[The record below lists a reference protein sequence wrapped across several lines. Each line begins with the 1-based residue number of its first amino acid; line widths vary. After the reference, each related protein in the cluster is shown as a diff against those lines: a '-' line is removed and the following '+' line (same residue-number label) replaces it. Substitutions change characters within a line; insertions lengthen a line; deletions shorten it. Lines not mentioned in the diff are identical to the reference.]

1 MFAWLLANFKKFS
14 GMKSENYLQK
24 MCCKKN
30 IKHFFEAYL
39 FKEQR
44 VCDTTLLFNS
54 NMQLSS
60 HGAYLLHAPMSQRF
74 TLLWHSA
81 HLVQKWVFISIS
93 CFMKI
98 CSSVWIINHIWIDI
112 TSWCVSLISSS
123 YILDASWLSARVPYW
138 KLFGAVD

>member
-1 MFAWLLANFKKFS
+1 
-14 GMKSENYLQK
+14 MKSENYLQK

-74 TLLWHSA
+74 TLL
-81 HLVQKWVFISIS
+81 
-93 CFMKI
+93 
-98 CSSVWIINHIWIDI
+98 
-112 TSWCVSLISSS
+112 
-123 YILDASWLSARVPYW
+123 
-138 KLFGAVD
+138 